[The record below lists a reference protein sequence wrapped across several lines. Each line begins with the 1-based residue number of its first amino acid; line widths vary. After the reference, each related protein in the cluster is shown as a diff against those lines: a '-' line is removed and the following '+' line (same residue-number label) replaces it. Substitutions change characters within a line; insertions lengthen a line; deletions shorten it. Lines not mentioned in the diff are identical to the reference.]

1 MYDLAG
7 FYLPDDAIAG
17 APIIR
22 PASGAYEIIT
32 HFLAPGALR
41 SDSTSPSSITLTVYA
56 VRDNERCLL
65 ANALPYKTA
74 AWKRYTV
81 GQIGYVVDP
90 RLVFDSTKARRAV
103 AFVDSL
109 ASAFDVPAL
118 GPLEYY
124 VTSNVDVAMDILG
137 VDVPVKYGPHGGFS
151 KPVNHQTFSGIPSLG
166 ENYRHE
172 LTHLVL
178 SPLFMGHTTTILAS
192 EGVATWLG
200 GTSGSDFP
208 TAARERSP
216 RSYRLAQR
224 QTIFAYHWS
233 GCSDVPGQKLFR
245 IGGPP

>member
-1 MYDLAG
+1 
-7 FYLPDDAIAG
+7 
-17 APIIR
+17 
-22 PASGAYEIIT
+22 
-32 HFLAPGALR
+32 
-41 SDSTSPSSITLTVYA
+41 V
-56 VRDNERCLL
+56 
-65 ANALPYKTA
+65 

-90 RLVFDSTKARRAV
+90 ELIFDSAKARSAV

-124 VTSNVDVAMDILG
+124 VTSSVDVAMDILG
-137 VDVPVKYGPHGGFS
+137 ADFPVKYGPHGGFS

-178 SPLFMGHTTTILAS
+178 SPLFMGNTTTILAS

-200 GTSGSDFP
+200 GTSDGP
-208 TAARERSP
+208 TAHDLRVSVEHLLGHPWPKIA
-216 RSYRLAQR
+216 
-224 QTIFAYHWS
+224 
-233 GCSDVPGQKLFR
+233 SDWRATVNRMAAP
-245 IGGPP
+245 